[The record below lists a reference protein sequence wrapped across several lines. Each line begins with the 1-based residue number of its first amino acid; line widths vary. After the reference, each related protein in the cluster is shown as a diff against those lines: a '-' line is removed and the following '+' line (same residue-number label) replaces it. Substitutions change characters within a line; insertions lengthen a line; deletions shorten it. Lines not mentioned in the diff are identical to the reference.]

1 MAYKPSKLTLRE
13 AIDLIRELGGAENP
27 EDELMRAGECVD
39 ITATGLIETVMGGV
53 PWPEINERIP
63 PRFWRYT
70 IYWDENLIRQTP
82 YEKLERL
89 NESEKAR
96 EIRIERSGIEVI
108 WGGSNRKD
116 DPQKAAASTPSPKR
130 KKGRPGPK
138 PGPWRREAKHFL
150 MSTVKRLGV
159 EYLDRPIGEV
169 GKDVKSHIQRV
180 DTFVHIR
187 DSLPKDRQNIEAG
200 CKKVIEEIKREQPE
214 NE

>member
-27 EDELMRAGECVD
+27 EDELMRAGECGD
-39 ITATGLIETVMGGV
+39 ITATGLIVTVMGGV

-70 IYWDENLIRQTP
+70 IYWDENLILQTP
-82 YEKLERL
+82 YEKPERL

-96 EIRIERSGIEVI
+96 EIRIKRSEIEAI

-116 DPQKAAASTPSPKR
+116 DPQNAAASPPEPKR
-130 KKGRPGPK
+130 KKARPGPK
-138 PGPWRREAKHFL
+138 PRWH
-150 MSTVKRLGV
+150 STVKKFLKFNIKKSGV
-159 EYLDRPIGEV
+159 EYLDYPIGVIGRDAKLYVER
-169 GKDVKSHIQRV
+169 Q
-180 DTFVHIR
+180 DTHAIIR
-187 DSLPKDRQNIEAG
+187 KTLPKNRQNIEAG